1 MPGKTNP
8 TPCEAMMMVCAQV
21 VGNDMGVTVGGAAL
35 RAQRRQAA
43 HRVQQPPEHQAACRG
58 FRVVRGQLRA
68 RDPAQRG
75 PHRRAH
81 ALHRPMLVTAL
92 NPHIGYCGNLPKMPC
107 SEVVE
112 SAQNAAKV
120 PKITQSDAGK
130 RAENAAKVP
139 KMSLLHDNAAAI
151 AKKAYKENTTLKE
164 AGVGLCTS

>member
-1 MPGKTNP
+1 
-8 TPCEAMMMVCAQV
+8 
-21 VGNDMGVTVGGAAL
+21 
-35 RAQRRQAA
+35 
-43 HRVQQPPEHQAACRG
+43 
-58 FRVVRGQLRA
+58 
-68 RDPAQRG
+68 
-75 PHRRAH
+75 
-81 ALHRPMLVTAL
+81 MLVTAL